1 MGCKNNNFDWTGSV
15 DRPAG
20 FCQTLRVAGQSYD
33 WSWIPQG
40 EYDMGSPE
48 DEEGRGDDET
58 LHHVKITRGFWMLQ
72 TPTTQGLFEDV
83 TDSNPSKYAG
93 RDRPVEMTR
102 YADAIDFCK
111 KLTALLPLGMRVD
124 LPTECEWER
133 AIRANTTTPYYW
145 GDEWEDGMANAGSDG
160 PEETTPVKSY
170 PANPWG
176 LYDMCGNV
184 WEWTKDWYGPYQT
197 CIDPCSDDGDDSART
212 LRFRV
217 IRGGGW
223 GSADADCRSAKR
235 HYFLPVMPFFNLG
248 FRPVLRCE

>member
-145 GDEWEDGMANAGSDG
+145 GDEWEDGMANAGRSRR
-160 PEETTPVKSY
+160 
-170 PANPWG
+170 N
-176 LYDMCGNV
+176 
-184 WEWTKDWYGPYQT
+184 
-197 CIDPCSDDGDDSART
+197 DSR
-212 LRFRV
+212 
-217 IRGGGW
+217 
-223 GSADADCRSAKR
+223 
-235 HYFLPVMPFFNLG
+235 
-248 FRPVLRCE
+248 